1 MTVCSRGLTCLRF
14 HWQPA
19 ASKQPT
25 PSGPRRRPPSFLC
38 DPATAMVSIRSGEA
52 LLGMGP
58 RAGPRWPDLGGEQG
72 LGSPRPRRGEIMLG
86 FRRPAHHPPSSA
98 VRAGAHLP
106 LETVHGLV
114 PTFRGSLVESNFL
127 QPLILQLIQCGWYFL
142 CLDL

>member
-1 MTVCSRGLTCLRF
+1 
-14 HWQPA
+14 
-19 ASKQPT
+19 
-25 PSGPRRRPPSFLC
+25 
-38 DPATAMVSIRSGEA
+38 MVSIRSGEA

-58 RAGPRWPDLGGEQG
+58 RAGPRWPGLGGERG
-72 LGSPRPRRGEIMLG
+72 LGSPRPSRGEIMLG
-86 FRRPAHHPPSSA
+86 FRRPAPPPQSSA

-114 PTFRGSLVESNFL
+114 PTFRVSLVESNFL

>member
-58 RAGPRWPDLGGEQG
+58 RAGPRWPGLGGEQG

-86 FRRPAHHPPSSA
+86 FRRPATPPHPLPSEQAHICPWKPFTGWCQLS
-98 VRAGAHLP
+98 VGAWLS
-106 LETVHGLV
+106 L
-114 PTFRGSLVESNFL
+114 TFCS
-127 QPLILQLIQCGWYFL
+127 LILQLIQCGWYFL
-142 CLDL
+142 CLNL